1 MNSTYV
7 IVLGGVVF
15 FIVLVSIVAIIRG
28 RKASLAPGNQHL
40 HFGLPGGKSPHFNS
54 DFILETIEDGVVT
67 VGLDGVIT
75 MFNPG
80 AVQITGWPAEEAI
93 GMDYKSVLVL
103 VDDKG
108 EAYQEN
114 QHPFAKTFTTAQVAR
129 DSKGILATRNNK
141 RVPVS
146 MVVSPVLDDSG
157 SLINVIGVL
166 RNITSEKAEEK
177 QRSDFVSTA
186 SHEMRTPIAAIEGYL
201 ALALNEKVT
210 KLEPRARSYIEKAHS
225 STQHLGQLFADLLT
239 SSKAEDGRLASYPV
253 VVELGEILQ
262 AVADSA
268 RFNAQK
274 KGLELKFIVS
284 SNAGVNGA
292 KVIRPLFYGF
302 VDPNRLREVMQNLVD
317 NAIKYTAE
325 GTISVA
331 ITGNTKVIQMQVSDT
346 GAGIP
351 AEDISH
357 LFQKFYRVDS
367 SMTRTIGGTGLG
379 LFICR
384 KILEL
389 YNGRIWVTSQLGKGS
404 TFYVNLPRL
413 TSEQALEMQRKQSST
428 INPNI

>member
-1 MNSTYV
+1 MNTTII
-7 IVLGGVVF
+7 IVLAGVVF
-15 FIVLVSIVAIIRG
+15 FIVVVSIIALLRG
-28 RKASLAPGNQHL
+28 KRASKAPGTRHL
-40 HFGLPGGKSPHFNS
+40 HFGMPGSKAPRFNS

-80 AVQITGWPAEEAI
+80 AVQITGWPAEEAV

-103 VDDKG
+103 VDEKG
-108 EAYQEN
+108 EAYPEN
-114 QHPFAKTFTTAQVAR
+114 LHPFAKTFTSAQASR
-129 DSKGILATRNNK
+129 DSKGLLATRNNK

-157 SLINVIGVL
+157 SLVNVIGVL
-166 RNITSEKAEEK
+166 RNITSDVAEAK

-210 KLEPRARSYIEKAHS
+210 HLEPRARSYIEKAHS

-274 KGLELKFIVS
+274 KGLQLKFII
-284 SNAGVNGA
+284 SNSGNVNGA

-331 ITGNTKVIQMQVSDT
+331 ITGNAQVIQMQVSDT

-351 AEDISH
+351 AEDIPH

-389 YNGRIWVTSQLGKGS
+389 YNGRLWVTSQLGKGS
-404 TFYVNLPRL
+404 VFYVNLPRL

>member
-7 IVLGGVVF
+7 IVLAGVVF
-15 FIVLVSIVAIIRG
+15 FIALVSIVALIRG
-28 RKASLAPGNQHL
+28 SRASKTPGAKHL
-40 HFGLPGGKSPHFNS
+40 HFGMPGSKSPHFNS

-67 VGLDGVIT
+67 VGLDGVVT

-80 AVQITGWPAEEAI
+80 ATQITGWPAEEAV
-93 GMDYKSVLVL
+93 GMDYKSVLAL
-103 VDDKG
+103 VDEKG
-108 EAYQEN
+108 EAYPEN
-114 QHPFAKTFTTAQVAR
+114 LHPFAKTFANAQVAR
-129 DSKGILATRNNK
+129 DSKGLLATRNKK

-157 SLINVIGVL
+157 TLINVIGVL
-166 RNITSEKAEEK
+166 RNITSDVAEAK

-210 KLEPRARSYIEKAHS
+210 HLEPRARSYIEKAHS
-225 STQHLGQLFADLLT
+225 STEHLGVLFADLLT

-274 KGLELKFIVS
+274 KGLQLKYIVS
-284 SNAGVNGA
+284 SSGSVNGA
-292 KVIRPLFYGF
+292 KVIRPLFYGL

-325 GTISVA
+325 GTISIA
-331 ITGNTKVIQMQVSDT
+331 ITGDAKVIQMQVTDT

-351 AEDISH
+351 PEDIPH

-389 YNGRIWVTSQLGKGS
+389 YNGRLWVTSQLGKGS
-404 TFYVNLPRL
+404 VFYVNLPRL
-413 TSEQALEMQRKQSST
+413 TSEQALEMQRKQSLT